1 MITLDLL
8 KPGEKGKIDKIDI
21 EMIPLKLIEMGC
33 LPGRNVSLIQ
43 KAPFNDPIYLK
54 IEETHLAIREETA
67 KYIYVDIIK

>member
-43 KAPFNDPIYLK
+43 KALFI
-54 IEETHLAIREETA
+54 
-67 KYIYVDIIK
+67 